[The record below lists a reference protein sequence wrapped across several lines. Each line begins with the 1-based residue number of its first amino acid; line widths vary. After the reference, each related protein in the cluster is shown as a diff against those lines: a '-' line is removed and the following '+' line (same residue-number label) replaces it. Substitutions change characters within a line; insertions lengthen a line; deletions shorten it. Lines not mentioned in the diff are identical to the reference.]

1 MLKRFAVLAAA
12 VSALALSAAAACAQT
27 AAPAPAPAK
36 TWTAVRIASEGAF
49 APYNFTKP
57 DGTLD
62 GYEIELAKILCER
75 MKVTCTMEAQ
85 AFDGMIPALNAGK
98 FDAIMAGMSATAKR
112 EEAIAFSI
120 GYAATPQTFATFKSS
135 PLAKMPHDG
144 QVLSLTTDEEG
155 AKKAIED
162 LRPVLKGKAIGVQGS
177 TIGLNFLE
185 KYMKNMV
192 EIREYKTMEQHDL
205 DLNAGRVDLIIA
217 SLAYLTGAAKKP
229 ENKELAIVGPRFVG
243 GVIGRG
249 TSVGLR
255 KSDPELKAMFDK
267 AIQSAKDD
275 GTITGLSMKWFGFDV
290 TPR

>member
-1 MLKRFAVLAAA
+1 MFKRVAAL
-12 VSALALSAAAACAQT
+12 SLALALPFAAAAQ
-27 AAPAPAPAK
+27 APK
-36 TWTAVRIASEGAF
+36 KWTEVRIASEGAF
-49 APYNFTKP
+49 APYNFTRP

-62 GYEIELAKILCER
+62 GYEIELSKILCER
-75 MKVTCTMEAQ
+75 MQVKCTMEAQ

-120 GYAATPQTFATFKSS
+120 GYAATPQTFVTLKTS

-144 QVLSLTTDEEG
+144 EVLSLTTNEDG

-162 LRPVLKGKAIGVQGS
+162 LRPLLKGKTIGVQGS

-185 KYMKNMV
+185 KYMKDMV

-205 DLNAGRVDLIIA
+205 DLNAGRVDLTIA
-217 SLAYLTGAAKKP
+217 SLAYLTTAVKKP
-229 ENKELAIVGPRFVG
+229 ENKDYVIVGPRFTG

-255 KSDPELKAMFDK
+255 KGDPELKALFDK

-275 GTITGLSMKWFGFDV
+275 GTITRLSMKWFGFDV

>member
-1 MLKRFAVLAAA
+1 MLKSFAAFLAAGA
-12 VSALALSAAAACAQT
+12 ALLGATLAQ
-27 AAPAPAPAK
+27 AQDAK
-36 TWTAVRIASEGAF
+36 KWTTIRIATEGAF

-75 MKVTCTMEAQ
+75 MQARCSMEAQ

-120 GYAATPQTFATFKSS
+120 GYAATPQTFATLKSS
-135 PLAKMPHDG
+135 PLAKLPHDG
-144 QVLSLTTDEEG
+144 EVLSLTTDEDG
-155 AKKAIED
+155 AKKKLED
-162 LRPVLKGKAIGVQGS
+162 LRPLLKGKAIGVQGS

-185 KYMKNMV
+185 KYMKDMV

-205 DLNAGRVDLIIA
+205 DLNSGRVDLTIA
-217 SLAYLTGAAKKP
+217 SLAYLTSAVKKP
-229 ENKELAIVGPRFVG
+229 ENKDYVIVGPRIVG

-267 AIQSAKDD
+267 AVQSTRDD
-275 GTITGLSMKWFGFDV
+275 GTISKLSMKWFGFDV

>member
-1 MLKRFAVLAAA
+1 MLKSFAALLAAGA
-12 VSALALSAAAACAQT
+12 ALLGATLAQ
-27 AAPAPAPAK
+27 AQDAK
-36 TWTAVRIASEGAF
+36 KWTTIRIATEGAF

-75 MKVTCTMEAQ
+75 MQVKCTMEAQ

-120 GYAATPQTFATFKSS
+120 GYAATPQTFVTLKSS
-135 PLAKMPHDG
+135 SLAKMPHDG
-144 QVLSLTTDEEG
+144 AVLSLTSDEDG
-155 AKKAIED
+155 AKKKLED

-185 KYMKNMV
+185 KYMKDMV

-205 DLNAGRVDLIIA
+205 DLNSGRVDLVIA
-217 SLAYLTGAAKKP
+217 SLAYLTSAVKKP
-229 ENKELAIVGPRFVG
+229 ENKDYVIVGPRIVG

-255 KSDPELKAMFDK
+255 KTDPELKAMFDK
-267 AIQSAKDD
+267 AVQSARDD
-275 GTITGLSMKWFGFDV
+275 GTITKLSMKWFGFDV

>member
-1 MLKRFAVLAAA
+1 MRKLFAATLAAGA
-12 VSALALSAAAACAQT
+12 ALLAATLAQ
-27 AAPAPAPAK
+27 AQDAK
-36 TWTAVRIASEGAF
+36 KWTEVRIATEGAF

-62 GYEIELAKILCER
+62 GYEIELSKILCER
-75 MKVTCTMEAQ
+75 MQVKCAMQAQ
-85 AFDGMIPALNAGK
+85 AFDGMIPALNAGT
-98 FDAIMAGMSATAKR
+98 FNAIMAGMSATAKR

-144 QVLSLTTDEEG
+144 EVFSLTTNEDG
-155 AKKAIED
+155 ARKAIEE
-162 LRPVLKGKAIGVQGS
+162 LRPLLKGKVIGVQGS

-185 KYMKNMV
+185 KYMKDIV

-205 DLNAGRVDLIIA
+205 DLNAGRVDLTIG
-217 SLAYLTGAAKKP
+217 SLAYLTEAVKKP
-229 ENKELAIVGPRFVG
+229 DNKEMTIAGPRFSG

-255 KSDPELKAMFDK
+255 KGDTELKAMFDK
-267 AIQSAKDD
+267 AVQSAKDD
-275 GTITGLSMKWFGFDV
+275 GTITRLSMKWFGFDV